1 MVWSYKHGILPCLDI
16 QCNMV
21 LRRAVHTID
30 WASRFF
36 FFPIWDFCF
45 NFFEL
50 SKIGILSVICS
61 AIILDTLVTLH
72 TSNII
77 ICYIFSHVWST
88 TSVFLCFSENL
99 VFVLRHSL
107 RFSFYF
113 LFYNLVFRFEIFIQK
128 NILGLFSIK

>member
-1 MVWSYKHGILPCLDI
+1 MVWSYKHGILPCLDL

-36 FFPIWDFCF
+36 FSTWDFCF

-50 SKIGILSVICS
+50 SKLGILSVICS

-72 TSNII
+72 VSNII
-77 ICYIFSHVWST
+77 ICYRSSHVWNT

-99 VFVLRHSL
+99 VFVLRYSL

-113 LFYNLVFRFEIFIQK
+113 LFYNFSFLVWDIHSEEYIRFIF
-128 NILGLFSIK
+128 N